1 MDGLKRLMA
10 CAVLAFAAGVV
21 GSGCT
26 SHVTNFTPTALPREA
41 SGLYHFEAE
50 WTSTQ
55 RTRELRADTIRGWV
69 VLDHQFYPMEPVS
82 RLKDRW
88 ESEVPIP
95 ASVNAVY
102 YYFKWDYQ
110 TAGFG
115 HNNPN
120 STRSKLYRVEVADPV
135 PK

>member
-1 MDGLKRLMA
+1 MDALKRLIPA
-10 CAVLAFAAGVV
+10 AALALLAIVA

-26 SHVTNFTPTALPREA
+26 SRITNLTPTALPRET

-55 RTRELRADTIRGWV
+55 RSRDLRADTIRAWV
-69 VLDHQFYPMEPVS
+69 VLDHKFYPMERVP
-82 RLKDRW
+82 RLADRW
-88 ESEVPIP
+88 ESEVPISTNTR
-95 ASVNAVY
+95 AAY
-102 YYFKWDYQ
+102 YYFKWDYE

-120 STRSKLYRVEVADPV
+120 SLRSKLYRVEVTDPV
-135 PK
+135 ER